1 MAFERWQFNSKL
13 QETFGPA
20 ARPSAATTATTA
32 TAVQGAAVVG
42 EPLLPTTLNENA
54 GDSGTGF
61 RVRPRESRE
70 VAYSDSGVS
79 HSLQVRALCTIW

>member
-20 ARPSAATTATTA
+20 ARPSAATTA

-61 RVRPRESRE
+61 RVRPRESRG